1 MSYQKLKKL
10 LNDAEDLLSP
20 GARLVVICFHSLED
34 KIVKNFIKTRSGL
47 TPNPHRHSAKI
58 YSNINKD
65 IPSFKS
71 ITKKVVIA
79 DKKEI
84 QINSR
89 SRSAKLRAAEKLNK
103 MRECGMMRIFVA
115 FIIIFSVSGTVWSM
129 WLSSEIK
136 NENTKLKIINTKIIN
151 IEEKIRLVDAEWSFI
166 TSAKNLEYLNN
177 KYLKLKAIPI
187 IDISFIAPKK
197 IVLSNKVDKLQKKIK
212 EIN

>member
-1 MSYQKLKKL
+1 
-10 LNDAEDLLSP
+10 
-20 GARLVVICFHSLED
+20 
-34 KIVKNFIKTRSGL
+34 
-47 TPNPHRHSAKI
+47 
-58 YSNINKD
+58 
-65 IPSFKS
+65 
-71 ITKKVVIA
+71 
-79 DKKEI
+79 
-84 QINSR
+84 
-89 SRSAKLRAAEKLNK
+89 
-103 MRECGMMRIFVA
+103 MMRIFVA

-136 NENTKLKIINTKIIN
+136 NENKKLKIINTKIIN

>member
-1 MSYQKLKKL
+1 
-10 LNDAEDLLSP
+10 
-20 GARLVVICFHSLED
+20 
-34 KIVKNFIKTRSGL
+34 
-47 TPNPHRHSAKI
+47 
-58 YSNINKD
+58 
-65 IPSFKS
+65 
-71 ITKKVVIA
+71 
-79 DKKEI
+79 
-84 QINSR
+84 
-89 SRSAKLRAAEKLNK
+89 
-103 MRECGMMRIFVA
+103 MMRIFVA

>member
-1 MSYQKLKKL
+1 
-10 LNDAEDLLSP
+10 
-20 GARLVVICFHSLED
+20 
-34 KIVKNFIKTRSGL
+34 
-47 TPNPHRHSAKI
+47 
-58 YSNINKD
+58 
-65 IPSFKS
+65 
-71 ITKKVVIA
+71 
-79 DKKEI
+79 
-84 QINSR
+84 
-89 SRSAKLRAAEKLNK
+89 
-103 MRECGMMRIFVA
+103 MMRIFVA

-187 IDISFIAPKK
+187 KDISFIAPKK
-197 IVLSNKVDKLQKKIK
+197 IVLSNKVDKFQKKIK

>member
-1 MSYQKLKKL
+1 
-10 LNDAEDLLSP
+10 
-20 GARLVVICFHSLED
+20 
-34 KIVKNFIKTRSGL
+34 
-47 TPNPHRHSAKI
+47 
-58 YSNINKD
+58 
-65 IPSFKS
+65 
-71 ITKKVVIA
+71 
-79 DKKEI
+79 
-84 QINSR
+84 
-89 SRSAKLRAAEKLNK
+89 
-103 MRECGMMRIFVA
+103 MMRIFVA

-136 NENTKLKIINTKIIN
+136 NENTKLKIINTKIIK

>member
-1 MSYQKLKKL
+1 
-10 LNDAEDLLSP
+10 
-20 GARLVVICFHSLED
+20 
-34 KIVKNFIKTRSGL
+34 
-47 TPNPHRHSAKI
+47 
-58 YSNINKD
+58 
-65 IPSFKS
+65 
-71 ITKKVVIA
+71 
-79 DKKEI
+79 
-84 QINSR
+84 
-89 SRSAKLRAAEKLNK
+89 
-103 MRECGMMRIFVA
+103 MMRIFFA

>member
-1 MSYQKLKKL
+1 
-10 LNDAEDLLSP
+10 
-20 GARLVVICFHSLED
+20 
-34 KIVKNFIKTRSGL
+34 
-47 TPNPHRHSAKI
+47 
-58 YSNINKD
+58 
-65 IPSFKS
+65 
-71 ITKKVVIA
+71 
-79 DKKEI
+79 
-84 QINSR
+84 
-89 SRSAKLRAAEKLNK
+89 
-103 MRECGMMRIFVA
+103 MMRIFVA
-115 FIIIFSVSGTVWSM
+115 FIIVFSVSGTVWSM

>member
-1 MSYQKLKKL
+1 
-10 LNDAEDLLSP
+10 
-20 GARLVVICFHSLED
+20 
-34 KIVKNFIKTRSGL
+34 
-47 TPNPHRHSAKI
+47 
-58 YSNINKD
+58 
-65 IPSFKS
+65 
-71 ITKKVVIA
+71 
-79 DKKEI
+79 
-84 QINSR
+84 
-89 SRSAKLRAAEKLNK
+89 
-103 MRECGMMRIFVA
+103 MMRIFVA

-187 IDISFIAPKK
+187 KDISFIAPKK
-197 IVLSNKVDKLQKKIK
+197 MVLSNKVDKFQKIIK

>member
-1 MSYQKLKKL
+1 
-10 LNDAEDLLSP
+10 
-20 GARLVVICFHSLED
+20 
-34 KIVKNFIKTRSGL
+34 
-47 TPNPHRHSAKI
+47 
-58 YSNINKD
+58 
-65 IPSFKS
+65 
-71 ITKKVVIA
+71 
-79 DKKEI
+79 
-84 QINSR
+84 
-89 SRSAKLRAAEKLNK
+89 
-103 MRECGMMRIFVA
+103 MMRIFVA

-197 IVLSNKVDKLQKKIK
+197 IVLSNKVDKLQKKLRR
-212 EIN
+212 

>member
-1 MSYQKLKKL
+1 
-10 LNDAEDLLSP
+10 
-20 GARLVVICFHSLED
+20 
-34 KIVKNFIKTRSGL
+34 
-47 TPNPHRHSAKI
+47 
-58 YSNINKD
+58 
-65 IPSFKS
+65 
-71 ITKKVVIA
+71 
-79 DKKEI
+79 
-84 QINSR
+84 
-89 SRSAKLRAAEKLNK
+89 
-103 MRECGMMRIFVA
+103 MMRIFVA

-136 NENTKLKIINTKIIN
+136 NENAKLKIINTKIIN

-166 TSAKNLEYLNN
+166 TSAKNLEYLKN

>member
-1 MSYQKLKKL
+1 
-10 LNDAEDLLSP
+10 
-20 GARLVVICFHSLED
+20 
-34 KIVKNFIKTRSGL
+34 
-47 TPNPHRHSAKI
+47 
-58 YSNINKD
+58 
-65 IPSFKS
+65 
-71 ITKKVVIA
+71 
-79 DKKEI
+79 
-84 QINSR
+84 
-89 SRSAKLRAAEKLNK
+89 
-103 MRECGMMRIFVA
+103 MMRIFVA

-136 NENTKLKIINTKIIN
+136 NENTKLKVINTKIIN

>member
-1 MSYQKLKKL
+1 
-10 LNDAEDLLSP
+10 
-20 GARLVVICFHSLED
+20 
-34 KIVKNFIKTRSGL
+34 
-47 TPNPHRHSAKI
+47 
-58 YSNINKD
+58 
-65 IPSFKS
+65 
-71 ITKKVVIA
+71 
-79 DKKEI
+79 
-84 QINSR
+84 
-89 SRSAKLRAAEKLNK
+89 
-103 MRECGMMRIFVA
+103 MMRIFFA

-197 IVLSNKVDKLQKKIK
+197 IVLSNKVDKLQK
-212 EIN
+212 

>member
-1 MSYQKLKKL
+1 
-10 LNDAEDLLSP
+10 
-20 GARLVVICFHSLED
+20 
-34 KIVKNFIKTRSGL
+34 
-47 TPNPHRHSAKI
+47 
-58 YSNINKD
+58 
-65 IPSFKS
+65 
-71 ITKKVVIA
+71 
-79 DKKEI
+79 
-84 QINSR
+84 
-89 SRSAKLRAAEKLNK
+89 
-103 MRECGMMRIFVA
+103 MMRIFIA

>member
-1 MSYQKLKKL
+1 
-10 LNDAEDLLSP
+10 
-20 GARLVVICFHSLED
+20 
-34 KIVKNFIKTRSGL
+34 
-47 TPNPHRHSAKI
+47 
-58 YSNINKD
+58 
-65 IPSFKS
+65 
-71 ITKKVVIA
+71 
-79 DKKEI
+79 
-84 QINSR
+84 
-89 SRSAKLRAAEKLNK
+89 
-103 MRECGMMRIFVA
+103 MMRIFVA

-136 NENTKLKIINTKIIN
+136 NENAKLKIINTKIIN

>member
-1 MSYQKLKKL
+1 
-10 LNDAEDLLSP
+10 
-20 GARLVVICFHSLED
+20 
-34 KIVKNFIKTRSGL
+34 
-47 TPNPHRHSAKI
+47 
-58 YSNINKD
+58 
-65 IPSFKS
+65 
-71 ITKKVVIA
+71 
-79 DKKEI
+79 
-84 QINSR
+84 
-89 SRSAKLRAAEKLNK
+89 
-103 MRECGMMRIFVA
+103 MMRIFIA

-187 IDISFIAPKK
+187 KDISFIAPKK
-197 IVLSNKVDKLQKKIK
+197 MVLSNKVDKFQKIIK